1 LTSAFRLKEIAMTT
15 RSFLLCVALLS
26 PSQSAFAAAPSNDR
40 VNRATPV
47 SSLPFQDVLNTSAA
61 TTSMN
66 DPVCVGQG
74 PTVWFRYR
82 ASQDGPVTANTF
94 GSDYDTTLS
103 VYTSTPGR
111 MLTQIACNDDDDGLQ
126 SSVLFQATAGV
137 TYYMMVGAYASGP
150 GGQLTF
156 SVEDSPVQPAGN
168 AQIAVTS
175 VSLDAAS
182 GRLVVA
188 GTATCTGSSSGY
200 IFGDVTQKHA
210 GGEVR
215 GFFGL
220 DVVCGQTAAW
230 RAVSG
235 PARPVSSARSSVPAA
250 FRRGNAVVSA
260 RGWIWNES
268 TGEVNEP
275 VTVNRVRVN

>member
-1 LTSAFRLKEIAMTT
+1 MTTLTGTSRTTASARACCNSARTSSRRDSRSRMAATT

-82 ASQDGPVTANTF
+82 ASQDGPVTADTF

-126 SSVLFQATAGV
+126 SLVLFQATAGV
-137 TYYMMVGAYASGP
+137 TYYMMVGARPCRQTDENSRA
-150 GGQLTF
+150 
-156 SVEDSPVQPAGN
+156 
-168 AQIAVTS
+168 
-175 VSLDAAS
+175 
-182 GRLVVA
+182 RL
-188 GTATCTGSSSGY
+188 
-200 IFGDVTQKHA
+200 QN
-210 GGEVR
+210 VR
-215 GFFGL
+215 
-220 DVVCGQTAAW
+220 
-230 RAVSG
+230 RN
-235 PARPVSSARSSVPAA
+235 SSAIRQPRS
-250 FRRGNAVVSA
+250 
-260 RGWIWNES
+260 
-268 TGEVNEP
+268 
-275 VTVNRVRVN
+275 